1 MASSDPKKKDEG
13 MSGMTIFCIVL
24 LIVCLCI
31 SIISAGAGGSPFI
44 QFIILMHLAEMFSQ

>member
-1 MASSDPKKKDEG
+1 MTPAPPAKKEG
-13 MSGMTIFCIVL
+13 GPSGMTIFCIVL

-44 QFIILMHLAEMFSQ
+44 QFLIMMQLADMFSH